1 MTIDEVTENKKIYL
15 PLLLLAD
22 EQEDMIDRYLASG
35 RMFRLWDNGVK
46 CIAVVTRLNETE
58 CELKNMATCPPDQGK
73 GYGRAMLAY
82 LAETFLKACKT
93 MYVGTGDVPG
103 ILRFYHK
110 SGFRESHRV
119 KDFFT
124 DNDDKPIIEEGV
136 QLRDMVYLRREA
148 NDA

>member
-1 MTIDEVTENKKIYL
+1 
-15 PLLLLAD
+15 
-22 EQEDMIDRYLASG
+22 
-35 RMFRLWDNGVK
+35 
-46 CIAVVTRLNETE
+46 
-58 CELKNMATCPPDQGK
+58 
-73 GYGRAMLAY
+73 
-82 LAETFLKACKT
+82 

-136 QLRDMVYLRREA
+136 QLRDMVYLRRDA

>member
-1 MTIDEVTENKKIYL
+1 
-15 PLLLLAD
+15 
-22 EQEDMIDRYLASG
+22 MIDRYLASG

-46 CIAVVTRLNETE
+46 CIAVVTHLNETE
-58 CELKNMATCPPDQGK
+58 CALKNIATCPADQGK

-93 MYVGTGDVPG
+93 VYVGTGDVPG

-110 SGFRESHRV
+110 SGFRASHWV

-124 DNDDKPIIEEGV
+124 DNDEKRLSKRAYSYVTWSICAETQMTCKHAKLREE
-136 QLRDMVYLRREA
+136 
-148 NDA
+148 

>member
-58 CELKNMATCPPDQGK
+58 CELKNMATCPADQGN
-73 GYGRAMLAY
+73 YGRAMLAY

-93 MYVGTGDVPG
+93 MYVGTGDVP
-103 ILRFYHK
+103 
-110 SGFRESHRV
+110 
-119 KDFFT
+119 
-124 DNDDKPIIEEGV
+124 
-136 QLRDMVYLRREA
+136 
-148 NDA
+148 